1 MKRLKLISGQTLI
14 EVIVALVLVEFAL
27 ISIASAGVVSVR
39 NGRLARERAEARSI
53 AETIMEGV
61 RLERDADAEGF
72 FARSSGVEALPTQG
86 SGVVYSPELRYT
98 RIDDDQMQV
107 SVEVSWSVGGGQ
119 MHVREESSFN
129 RWQ

>member
-1 MKRLKLISGQTLI
+1 
-14 EVIVALVLVEFAL
+14 
-27 ISIASAGVVSVR
+27 
-39 NGRLARERAEARSI
+39 
-53 AETIMEGV
+53 MEGV

-72 FARSSGVEALPTQG
+72 FARSSGVESLPTQG

-107 SVEVSWSVGGGQ
+107 SVEVSWNVGSGQ